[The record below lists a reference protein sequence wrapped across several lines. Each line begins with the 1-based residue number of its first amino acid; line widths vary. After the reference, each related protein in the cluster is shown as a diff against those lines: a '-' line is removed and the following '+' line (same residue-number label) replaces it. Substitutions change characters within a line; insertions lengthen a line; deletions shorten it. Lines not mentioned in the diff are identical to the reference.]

1 MEGSVISSRF
11 DVAGDAPFDLRSAWP
26 AGLAAVAEAGILF
39 LPLRFLVQDLVPA
52 RGGPFV
58 AYVLFVGGFVGSV
71 AVVTALR
78 RFPAVPTALVA
89 VAMAVGVLQATA
101 WGGGPLG
108 GAAGV
113 VLLSVAV
120 AFRVATLAYRE
131 WQDPVTRSFGVGAVV
146 ALLEIVVGAGP
157 GGGWKRM
164 APLVAA
170 QFFLGSLASRA
181 ASVRLE
187 EWRSSGG
194 SPAEVPAGV
203 AGPPR
208 HVRWAGALLACLA
221 LALGASVLLGGRG
234 GSLALLGQVVFPV
247 IAALVT
253 VFLFVLANAL
263 RPVFWLLEKL
273 HVNLLR
279 GLQHVLERF
288 RAGRPKPLVARHL
301 PPPGPAQRLVG
312 LLILVAVVALLVW
325 GLRRQRRKLARTS
338 TWLTGEMGT
347 EEVAG
352 ATRSRGRRWR
362 GRRRRRELP
371 ADAVRRWYA
380 EALVALEDRG
390 FEKPSSKT
398 PDEFLAAVR
407 RAFPAAGPPF
417 ERLTGAY
424 DDVRY
429 GGLHVEERTA
439 DLLEEQQPGLLE
451 TFRHSARADEPVE
464 ETVGPP

>member
-1 MEGSVISSRF
+1 MISSRF
-11 DVAGDAPFDLRSAWP
+11 GVAGDAPFDLRSAWP
-26 AGLAAVAEAGILF
+26 AALAGAAEAGILF

-58 AYVLFVGGFVGSV
+58 TYGLFVAGFVGSV

-78 RFPAVPTALVA
+78 RFPAIFTALAAVA
-89 VAMAVGVLQATA
+89 VAVGVLQATV

-108 GAAGV
+108 GAVGV

-194 SPAEVPAGV
+194 APAEVPAGV
-203 AGPPR
+203 PGPSR

-234 GSLALLGQVVFPV
+234 GSLALLGRVVFPI

-288 RAGRPKPLVARHL
+288 RASRPKPLVARHL

-312 LLILVAVVALLVW
+312 LLLLVAVVALLVW

-338 TWLTGEMGT
+338 TWLAGEMGV
-347 EEVAG
+347 EDVDA
-352 ATRSRGRRWR
+352 ATRPGRRWR

-390 FEKPSSKT
+390 FEKPSSET
-398 PDEFLAAVR
+398 PDGFLAAVR
-407 RAFPAAGPPF
+407 RAFPAAGSPF
-417 ERLTGAY
+417 ERLTAAY

-429 GGLHVEERTA
+429 GGLHVDERTA
-439 DLLEEQQPGLLE
+439 DLLEAQQPGLLE
-451 TFRHSARADEPVE
+451 TLRHSVRADEPVE
-464 ETVGPP
+464 QAAAPP